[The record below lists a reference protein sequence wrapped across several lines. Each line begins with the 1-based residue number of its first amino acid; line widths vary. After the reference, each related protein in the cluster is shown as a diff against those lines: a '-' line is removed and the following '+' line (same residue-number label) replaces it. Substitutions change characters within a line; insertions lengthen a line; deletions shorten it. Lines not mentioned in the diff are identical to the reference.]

1 MQPSPLDKMG
11 RHTSAPHV
19 SPETSE
25 SADEPG
31 SAGLIVFSHANSFPA
46 STYKVLFAHLQARGF
61 DIAAVDKY
69 GHDPR
74 YPVTNNW
81 PHLVRQLTDF
91 ADEAARGSQGPV
103 WLVGHSLGGYLSL
116 MAACR
121 RTSPGGMPVAGVLLL
136 DSPLVGGWRASLLR
150 LAKGTGV
157 AGRFPPGA
165 ISRRRREHWAGGPDE
180 IVAHFS
186 GKPTF
191 AGWDKAVLADYAQHG
206 TVEREGGGR
215 QLSFTRDVETSI
227 YNTLPHQLARVLR
240 RHPPPCPVTFIGGT
254 RSYELR
260 QVGLGLTQKVTEGRI
275 QMLEG
280 THLFPMEHPA
290 TTADAI
296 CDALRSL
303 APHGSAQKS
312 ATRAIA

>member
-1 MQPSPLDKMG
+1 MQPSPLNDTG
-11 RHTSAPHV
+11 LRPSEPQ
-19 SPETSE
+19 SLPPLPESTN
-25 SADEPG
+25 AQG

-46 STYKVLFAHLQARGF
+46 STYKVLFAQLRARGF

-81 PHLVRQLTDF
+81 PYLVRQLTDF
-91 ADEAARGSQGPV
+91 ADEAARDSQGPI

-121 RTSPGGMPVAGVLLL
+121 QTNPGGNQVSGVLLL
-136 DSPLVGGWRASLLR
+136 DSPLVGGWKAGLLR
-150 LAKGTGV
+150 LAKSTGV

-186 GKPTF
+186 SKPTF
-191 AGWDKAVLADYAQHG
+191 AGWDKEVLADYAQHG
-206 TVEREGGGR
+206 TEEREGGGR
-215 QLSFTRDVETSI
+215 QLSFTREVETSI

-240 RHPPPCPVTFIGGT
+240 RHPPPCPVAFIGGT
-254 RSYELR
+254 RSHELR

-275 QMLEG
+275 QMLDG
-280 THLFPMEHPA
+280 THLFPMEQPA

-296 CDALRSL
+296 AATLGNLKSRV
-303 APHGSAQKS
+303 AAETS
-312 ATRAIA
+312 ATRHGG